1 MYNEE
6 KNIKTLFAN
15 ARGQL
20 IGKFGPVIGALV
32 TINVISV
39 LASYIPLLVSKNT
52 DFSFYLS
59 TAASLIISLFLG
71 VFYYALS
78 KMYLKIA
85 RGNEAVTIG
94 DIFRF
99 RDVNIDKILI
109 IRAFPIVIEIIF
121 SIVVFN
127 LRKALWGSVTILGWV
142 YLIALVQSLIIF
154 ILDFFLLF
162 ANFIL
167 ADNPEMPIGDILRK
181 SSELLKGKRIKYLLM
196 ALLFFLLRFAGA
208 MACGIGVLWV
218 TPFEGTVKANFY
230 LDAIGEEPL
239 TPEREQNKPDVTL

>member
-1 MYNEE
+1 MHNEE

-78 KMYLKIA
+78 
-85 RGNEAVTIG
+85 N
-94 DIFRF
+94 
-99 RDVNIDKILI
+99 
-109 IRAFPIVIEIIF
+109 
-121 SIVVFN
+121 S
-127 LRKALWGSVTILGWV
+127 
-142 YLIALVQSLIIF
+142 
-154 ILDFFLLF
+154 
-162 ANFIL
+162 
-167 ADNPEMPIGDILRK
+167 
-181 SSELLKGKRIKYLLM
+181 
-196 ALLFFLLRFAGA
+196 
-208 MACGIGVLWV
+208 
-218 TPFEGTVKANFY
+218 
-230 LDAIGEEPL
+230 
-239 TPEREQNKPDVTL
+239 

>member
-1 MYNEE
+1 MHNEE

-59 TAASLIISLFLG
+59 TAVTLIISLFLG

-109 IRAFPIVIEIIF
+109 IRAFPIVVEIIF
-121 SIVVFN
+121 SIVAYN
-127 LRKALWGSVTILGWV
+127 LRKALWGSVSIIGWI
-142 YLIALVQSLIIF
+142 YLLTLAQSLIIF
-154 ILDFFLLF
+154 LLDFFLLF

-167 ADNPEMPIGDILRK
+167 ADNPEMPVGDIIRK
-181 SSELLKGKRIKYLLM
+181 SSELLNGKRLKYLLM
-196 ALLFFLLRFAGA
+196 ALFFFVLNLAGA
-208 MACGIGVLWV
+208 LACGIGVLWV
-218 TPFEGTVKANFY
+218 TPFVGVTKANFY
-230 LDAIGEEPL
+230 LDEIGEEPL
-239 TPEREQNKPDVTL
+239 TPEREQNRTTFTE

>member
-1 MYNEE
+1 M
-6 KNIKTLFAN
+6 
-15 ARGQL
+15 
-20 IGKFGPVIGALV
+20 V
-32 TINVISV
+32 
-39 LASYIPLLVSKNT
+39 
-52 DFSFYLS
+52 
-59 TAASLIISLFLG
+59 
-71 VFYYALS
+71 
-78 KMYLKIA
+78 
-85 RGNEAVTIG
+85 
-94 DIFRF
+94 
-99 RDVNIDKILI
+99 
-109 IRAFPIVIEIIF
+109 EIIF
-121 SIVVFN
+121 AIVIYN

-181 SSELLKGKRIKYLLM
+181 SCELLNGKRIKYLLM

-239 TPEREQNKPDVTL
+239 TPEREQNKPDATL